1 MTDDTASP
9 TNAVRGT
16 ITPLTLA
23 RYECN
28 LYLPKQYAEQ
38 NNAHF
43 PVAYL
48 LGESNIAPVMQIV
61 EKQFCPPF
69 IVLGIEAV
77 AWETDF
83 SPWPAAPLVKK
94 SKPFTG
100 GAPAFLSLL
109 QNEIKPYLDSHYRT
123 LPSPEYTTI
132 AGYSL
137 AGLTTLF
144 ALYTTNFAHNFASM
158 SSSLWYEGWIP
169 FCEKQAAPFEKKA
182 ADTSSNCSPATAT
195 SLAISA
201 ANLPATDYHLYLSLG
216 NTEKNSR
223 HQLMC
228 KVDDCT
234 QTTLELL
241 KKQLHCTCGDTLSS
255 NTLSKSSSPSANTL
269 FFEYNNGGHFNDISS
284 RIAKGL
290 VFLHKNYL
298 YPADYLGATT

>member
-1 MTDDTASP
+1 MSNDTASP
-9 TNAVRGT
+9 ANTVRGT

-23 RYECN
+23 GYECN
-28 LYLPKQYAEQ
+28 LYLPKQYTEQ
-38 NNAHF
+38 TNAHF

-48 LGESNIAPVMQIV
+48 LGESNIAPVMQTV

-83 SPWPAAPLVKK
+83 SPWPAAPLVQK

-100 GAPAFLSLL
+100 GAPAFLLLL

-123 LPSPEYTTI
+123 LPSPEHTTI

-144 ALYTTNFAHNFASM
+144 ALYTTNFARNFASM
-158 SSSLWYEGWIP
+158 SGSLWYEGWVP
-169 FCEKQAAPFEKKA
+169 FCEEQTAPFVNKT
-182 ADTSSNCSPATAT
+182 ADTSSTAK
-195 SLAISA
+195 
-201 ANLPATDYHLYLSLG
+201 YHLYLSLG

-234 QTTLELL
+234 QATLKLL
-241 KKQLHCTCGDTLSS
+241 EKQLHGTCGDTLPS
-255 NTLSKSSSPSANTL
+255 NTLSNSSLHFTNTF
-269 FFEYNNGGHFNDISS
+269 FFEYNTGGHFNDISS